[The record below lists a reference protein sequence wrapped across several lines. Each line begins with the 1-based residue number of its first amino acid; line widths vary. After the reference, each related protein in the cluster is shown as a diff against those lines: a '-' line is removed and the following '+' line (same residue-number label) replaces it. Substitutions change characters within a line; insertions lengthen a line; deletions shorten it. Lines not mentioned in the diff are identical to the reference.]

1 MAIASVIAG
10 VLGLGF
16 IFIPLVGFIPG
27 FAVATPGLVSG
38 MLAYRRSLAR
48 RRASVVGV
56 VLCTLAVVGAV
67 VNLFS
72 ALSAIPWLTW

>member
-10 VLGLGF
+10 VLGLGL

-27 FAVATPGLVSG
+27 FAVATPGLVLG
-38 MLAYRRSLAR
+38 MLAHRRSLSR
-48 RRASVVGV
+48 RRTSVVGV

-72 ALSAIPWLTW
+72 ALSSIPWLTW